1 MNIIDTLPEL
11 MTVRELQE
19 ALKVSRSTIH
29 RAIKSGKLKAFKVG
43 RNVRVEKTEVKEW
56 LQEL

>member
-11 MTVRELQE
+11 MTVRELQD
-19 ALKVSRSTIH
+19 ALKVSRSTVH

-43 RNVRVEKTEVKEW
+43 RNVRVEKEEVRKW